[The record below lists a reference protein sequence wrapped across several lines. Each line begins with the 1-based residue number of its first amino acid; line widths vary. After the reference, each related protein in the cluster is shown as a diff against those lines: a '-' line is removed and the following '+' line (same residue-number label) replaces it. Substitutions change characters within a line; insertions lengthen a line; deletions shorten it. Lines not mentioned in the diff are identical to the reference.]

1 LNGTE
6 RQEQILAAM
15 RLSGSISVNELI
27 EMLPASPATVRRDIT
42 ALAANGKIRKDR
54 GRIFL
59 EGNPQVPAFELRGEM
74 YGDEKKRIAQAAAAL
89 VRDGDTIIIDA
100 GTTTQALA
108 NALRDR
114 QRLCVITNSIPVAY
128 IFNGTAVHVFFC
140 GGMLEDMAV
149 VDNDAIQ
156 FLAAHQV
163 DKAFVSAT
171 GIRGTQGL
179 TTTSLFQFA
188 VKRQIIKSAQEVY
201 ALLVESKFHAT
212 GVNLFA
218 DFREL
223 TGIVTSKPV
232 TNPDLLERLE
242 QEHVQIITT
251 DR

>member
-1 LNGTE
+1 MTSFYDTLKTYDWDDVKQN
-6 RQEQILAAM
+6 IMDKSKNDAIAAINNPHRTLDDFM
-15 RLSGSISVNELI
+15 ALI
-27 EMLPASPATVRRDIT
+27 SPAATP
-42 ALAANGKIRKDR
+42 L
-54 GRIFL
+54 
-59 EGNPQVPAFELRGEM
+59 
-74 YGDEKKRIAQAAAAL
+74 
-89 VRDGDTIIIDA
+89 
-100 GTTTQALA
+100 
-108 NALRDR
+108 
-114 QRLCVITNSIPVAY
+114 
-128 IFNGTAVHVFFC
+128 
-140 GGMLEDMAV
+140 LEDMAV

-179 TTTSLFQFA
+179 TTPSLFQFA

-242 QEHVQIITT
+242 QEHVQVITT

>member
-1 LNGTE
+1 
-6 RQEQILAAM
+6 
-15 RLSGSISVNELI
+15 
-27 EMLPASPATVRRDIT
+27 
-42 ALAANGKIRKDR
+42 
-54 GRIFL
+54 
-59 EGNPQVPAFELRGEM
+59 M
-74 YGDEKKRIAQAAAAL
+74 YGNEKKRIAQAAAAL

-114 QRLCVITNSIPVAY
+114 QRLSVITNSIPVAY

-149 VDNDAIQ
+149 VDDDAIQ

-163 DKAFVSAT
+163 DKAFISAT

-188 VKRQIIKSAQEVY
+188 VKRQMIKSAQEIY

-242 QEHVQIITT
+242 QEHVQVIST

>member
-1 LNGTE
+1 MNGTE

-114 QRLCVITNSIPVAY
+114 QRLSVITNSIPVAY

-149 VDNDAIQ
+149 VDDDAIQ
-156 FLAAHQV
+156 FLPP
-163 DKAFVSAT
+163 
-171 GIRGTQGL
+171 IRL
-179 TTTSLFQFA
+179 TRHLSVPPASGGHRASPPLPSSSL
-188 VKRQIIKSAQEVY
+188 
-201 ALLVESKFHAT
+201 L
-212 GVNLFA
+212 
-218 DFREL
+218 
-223 TGIVTSKPV
+223 
-232 TNPDLLERLE
+232 
-242 QEHVQIITT
+242 
-251 DR
+251 